1 VSTGVS
7 DRHVAR
13 FPAVGAIVKPVNAQA
28 DAVLAFADGAVAIAF
43 AVGFRFV
50 ALRAHDGALHFRLQ
64 AHFTGRDSLS
74 QENGSAPANKNSWAG
89 AAGALHPLDG
99 QKRIICWIAAGGIP
113 MAKTK
118 QFTITVQNQP
128 GTVAQIA
135 KTLGTAKVNIL
146 ALLATSQG
154 TTGTVQLIAEDAR
167 RAKKALDAAG
177 IAYQETPA
185 EEVALPNKPGAL
197 AQCLDKLATKGVN
210 LSSIHATASKGGRK
224 AVVVYTAE
232 AAAKT
237 ATA

>member
-1 VSTGVS
+1 
-7 DRHVAR
+7 
-13 FPAVGAIVKPVNAQA
+13 
-28 DAVLAFADGAVAIAF
+28 
-43 AVGFRFV
+43 
-50 ALRAHDGALHFRLQ
+50 
-64 AHFTGRDSLS
+64 
-74 QENGSAPANKNSWAG
+74 
-89 AAGALHPLDG
+89 
-99 QKRIICWIAAGGIP
+99 

-167 RAKKALDAAG
+167 RAKKALDSAG

-185 EEVALPNKPGAL
+185 EEVALANKPGAL

-232 AAAKT
+232 AADKAAT